1 METEIELKFFVSPN
15 FSSKLLHNISAMK
28 VLKQGCRRLENVYF
42 DTADLSFR
50 QHDMGIRVR
59 SFDGVNVQT
68 LKTAG
73 RVVAGLHQRPE
84 YNVDILQKHPD
95 LTLHPESAWPDGFDY
110 QGAQSKLVALF
121 STNFERQQWLIALT
135 DGSQIEVAFDQG
147 EVRSGDRHEPICE
160 VELELIL
167 GQPEALF
174 TLARTLCDEGGM
186 RLGNLSKAA
195 RGYRLAFDAPQDVVQ
210 PLAIVPMN
218 KSMSLEQAF
227 VATLEHSLAH
237 WHYHEQIFMD
247 HNDVVALSEIHQSVM
262 ALRQG
267 LTTFGKLIPRRASSL
282 LRQELQWLESEFVSL
297 EPRQIYQQYSLNK
310 GEAFKKLDNKKH
322 IIQTLQTELQAL
334 PDIDV
339 FHRLFC
345 SQRYCSLLLDL
356 SRWILNRS
364 WVPFLDEK
372 SSKKLQADI
381 KPFACLALE
390 RGWLELLT
398 SFREEKHF
406 ERSDYLDQRTKL
418 ERQLM
423 MDGYFGA
430 LFSTEKELDFQLP
443 WRDLLQGIEDL
454 STFETLRKLG
464 DLLSEK
470 DQTGYLEWIE
480 RREASLLHAMAQS
493 RQACLAAALYWG

>member
-1 METEIELKFFVSPN
+1 METEIELKFFVSPD
-15 FSSKLLHNISAMK
+15 FSSKLLHNISTMK

-42 DTADLSFR
+42 DTDDLSFR
-50 QHDMGIRVR
+50 QHDMGLRVR

-95 LTLHPESAWPDGFDY
+95 LMLHPESAWPDGFDF
-110 QGAQSKLVALF
+110 QGAQSKLIALF
-121 STNFERQQWLIALT
+121 STDFERQQWLIALA

-160 VELELIL
+160 VELELIS

-195 RGYRLAFDAPQDVVQ
+195 RGYRLAFETPPDAVKDWST
-210 PLAIVPMN
+210 VPISR
-218 KSMSLEQAF
+218 KASLEQAF
-227 VATLEHSLAH
+227 VTTLEHSLSH

-247 HNDVVALSEIHQSVM
+247 HHDVAALREIQKSVM
-262 ALRQG
+262 ALHQG

-282 LRQELQWLESEFVSL
+282 LRQELQWLESEFSSL
-297 EPRQIYQQYSLNK
+297 DLYLNYQSFIHNK
-310 GEAFKKLDNKKH
+310 GEIFKKLDNKKQ
-322 IIQTLQTELQAL
+322 IVKTLETAL
-334 PDIDV
+334 STLPSIDD
-339 FHRLFC
+339 FRRLFC
-345 SQRYCSLLLDL
+345 SQRYCNLLLDL
-356 SRWILNRS
+356 SRWILNRG
-364 WVPFLDEK
+364 WAPFLDEK
-372 SSKKLQADI
+372 SSKKLQAEI

-390 RGWLELLT
+390 RGWLELFT

-406 ERSDYLDQRTKL
+406 EQADYLDQRPKL
-418 ERQLM
+418 ARQLM
-423 MDGYFGA
+423 IGRYFGA
-430 LFSTEKELDFQLP
+430 LFSSEKALDFQLP
-443 WRDLLQGIEDL
+443 WQDLLQGIEDL
-454 STFETLRKLG
+454 SAFESLRKLASKLA
-464 DLLSEK
+464 DE
-470 DQTGYLEWIE
+470 DQASYLAWLD